1 MMKKKTQ
8 AQGATVSHCN
18 FIGVQY
24 DAKAVD
30 VIATIAQ
37 GLVEN
42 AQALGHLAQV
52 LKASNVTIDALVR
65 VDAGPTISTK

>member
-37 GLVEN
+37 
-42 AQALGHLAQV
+42 ALGHLAQV

>member
-1 MMKKKTQ
+1 MKKKTQ

-37 GLVEN
+37 
-42 AQALGHLAQV
+42 ALGHLAQV
-52 LKASNVTIDALVR
+52 LKGSNVTIDALVR